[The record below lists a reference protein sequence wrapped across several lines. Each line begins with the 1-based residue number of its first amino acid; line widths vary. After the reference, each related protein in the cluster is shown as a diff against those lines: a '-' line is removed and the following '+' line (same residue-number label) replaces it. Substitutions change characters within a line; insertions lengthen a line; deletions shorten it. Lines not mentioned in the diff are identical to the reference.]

1 MIFFIPEY
9 NKPREKSSVKH
20 TPHALGVKEGKEVDF
35 KLLTKTNNMSWRQ
48 GQKEEYSFYVTG
60 FVIVMSIALVVGAL
74 IQQTF
79 FK

>member
-1 MIFFIPEY
+1 MKEKT
-9 NKPREKSSVKH
+9 KPMNWKQR
-20 TPHALGVKEGKEVDF
+20 
-35 KLLTKTNNMSWRQ
+35 
-48 GQKEEYSFYVTG
+48 QKEEYSFYVTG